1 MRVSFDVAPEPH
13 ETAVESLVIS
23 ARRLAYLVKLCGA
36 VAIAYLIAG
45 AAFG

>member
-1 MRVSFDVAPEPH
+1 MRLSFDIPPEPH

-36 VAIAYLIAG
+36 VAIAYVITCASLG
-45 AAFG
+45 